1 MMVPLVS
8 ATEDKGPARNLKIH
22 IYFLMQKKKK
32 NHPAQDVNNAKA
44 EKPCSKDI
52 TMQQIFWA
60 KIYLF
65 GNTNKLKIIFF
76 IAPISK

>member
-1 MMVPLVS
+1 MTLSKMYKKFKNS
-8 ATEDKGPARNLKIH
+8 H
-22 IYFLMQKKKK
+22 ILPHAKKKK

>member
-8 ATEDKGPARNLKIH
+8 ATEDKSPARNFKIH
-22 IYFLMQKKKK
+22 NTSSRKKKK
-32 NHPAQDVNNAKA
+32 NDPAQDVNNAKA

-60 KIYLF
+60 EI
-65 GNTNKLKIIFF
+65 
-76 IAPISK
+76 